1 MSYSDDRIEIHFD
14 VHEPVELVEL
24 TLAFQGLGRDYK
36 RFLQDRAR
44 SDGKKINVEDVKL
57 YITKIE
63 SNCILA
69 ELAGGSSILG
79 AVYSVM
85 DYQNIFTDYVR
96 NFRDTINYFRGLARE
111 KEVRAAEIQT
121 TKAGA
126 QAISDLMGVVA
137 GKSRTGKFA
146 LRARAGSETPDGHK
160 VYLEI
165 ELTSD
170 EAAEAQRGA
179 LIAKKVLDYR
189 GDADHPNVLLYFQQT
204 STDEPKASGRT
215 ADKAIIRSISS
226 EALPVHFASGL
237 DQALI
242 NDMKDDPN
250 QNPFKAAFRVDVNVE
265 VDRHDQPRYY
275 RVLHI
280 HEVLPDEGEE

>member
-44 SDGKKINVEDVKL
+44 TDGKKINVEDVKL

-85 DYQNIFTDYVR
+85 DYQNIFTEYVR
-96 NFRDTINYFRGLARE
+96 NFRDTVNYFRTLSKA
-111 KEVRAAEIQT
+111 KEVQAAEIET

-126 QAISDLMGVVA
+126 QAIADLMGVV
-137 GKSRTGKFA
+137 GKNRSGKFA

-160 VYLEI
+160 VYAEI

-204 STDEPKASGRT
+204 STDDAKAAGRT
-215 ADKAIIRSISS
+215 ADKVIIRSISKD
-226 EALPVHFASGL
+226 ALPVHFASEL
-237 DQALI
+237 DQARI
-242 NDMKDDPN
+242 NDMKGDPN

-265 VDRHDQPRYY
+265 VDRHDLPRYY

-280 HEVLPDEGEE
+280 HEVLPEEGEE

>member
-14 VHEPVELVEL
+14 VHQPVELVEL

-44 SDGKKINVEDVKL
+44 SDGKKVNAEDVKL

-79 AVYSVM
+79 AVYSVL
-85 DYQNIFTDYVR
+85 DYQNIFTEYVR
-96 NFRDTINYFRGLARE
+96 NFRDTVNYFRGLSKA
-111 KEVRAAEIQT
+111 KDPKAAEIET

-126 QAISDLMGVVA
+126 QSIADLMGVV
-137 GKSRTGKFA
+137 GRNYGGKFA

-160 VYLEI
+160 VYAEI

-189 GDADHPNVLLYFQQT
+189 GEADHPNVLMYFQQT
-204 STDEPKASGRT
+204 STDDVKAIGRT
-215 ADKAIIRSISS
+215 ADKAIIRSISKD
-226 EALPVHFASGL
+226 ALPVHFASEL
-237 DQALI
+237 DQARI
-242 NDMKDDPN
+242 NDMKNDPH

-265 VDRHDQPRYY
+265 TDRHDLPRFY
-275 RVLHI
+275 RVLHL
-280 HEVLPDEGEE
+280 HEVMPDEDEE

>member
-1 MSYSDDRIEIHFD
+1 MSYSEDRIEIHFD

-85 DYQNIFTDYVR
+85 DYQNIFTDYVL
-96 NFRDTINYFRGLARE
+96 NFRDTVHYFRGLTKA
-111 KEVRAAEIQT
+111 KEVRAAEIET

-126 QAISDLMGVVA
+126 QAIADLMGVV
-137 GKSRTGKFA
+137 GKNRSGKFA

-160 VYLEI
+160 VYAEI

-179 LIAKKVLDYR
+179 LIAKKILDYR
-189 GDADHPNVLLYFQQT
+189 GDADFPNVLLFFQQT
-204 STDEPKASGRT
+204 STDEAKAAGRT
-215 ADKAIIRSISS
+215 ADKAIIRSVSRD
-226 EALPVHFASGL
+226 ALPVHFASEL
-237 DQALI
+237 DQARI
-242 NDMKDDPN
+242 NDMKADPN